1 MSNVP
6 KRPAGGQGSNT
17 RDDSGAARGGAQEK
31 RGAQRYAEAPK
42 PASAERLAALM
53 RGTAQGGARGGQKRE
68 EKPAAQPQRQGG
80 ERAGAEREE
89 RPEVRSSEVKREA
102 GSEAKHVRR
111 AEAKPEAASEA
122 KAETKP
128 VQRAE
133 AHPGQPAHAREPQ
146 PAPPAQRVPQ
156 QTRREPSREQRAGS
170 RTEQSQHAHG
180 SHAGR
185 PAAQQPNR
193 SGEQAGA
200 PRTERQAPRE
210 ARHGQQQDK
219 SSRAAKPAEAREPR
233 EAQQAKAGK
242 PTPTARGER
251 NEYSEQKDRA
261 ERPARRIVEP
271 NPVPPVTFPEALPVS
286 GRREEIARAIADNQV
301 VIVSGETG
309 SGKTTQLPKIAL
321 ALGRGLGAGGT
332 GLIGH
337 TQPRRIAASA
347 TARRIADELGTPFG
361 EVVGYKVRF
370 TDNLSPGASVK
381 LMTDGILLAET
392 QTDPL
397 LKAYD
402 TIIIDEAHERSLNID
417 FLLGYLKEILPRRPD
432 LKLIVTSA
440 TIDADRFARHFGSEH
455 KPAPVIEVSG
465 RLYPVEVRYRP
476 VAEDSP
482 AVKAAQGTTGREK
495 GEKGR
500 SARDRDLMDA
510 IVDAVDELC
519 REGSGDVLV
528 FLPGEREIRD
538 AAESLRKHHPPHTE
552 ILPLFARL
560 SAQEQERVFK
570 ASNARRIVLAT
581 NVAETSLTVPGIRYV
596 VDTGLA
602 RVKRY
607 SYRNKVE
614 QLQIESISQAA
625 ANQRAGR
632 CGRVAD
638 GICIRLYEEQ
648 DFLSRPKF
656 SDPEILRSSLA
667 AVILRMKS
675 LHLTAIETFP
685 FIEPPP
691 GRAIADGYQLLGELG
706 AMDDDNALT
715 PLGRELARLPL
726 DPRVGRMILGAR
738 DEQALRE
745 VLIIASALSVQDP
758 RDRPVEAQEQADQ
771 AHRRFAD
778 ERSEFLQWLK
788 IWAWFEEAVA
798 HKKSNRQLV
807 DACRANFLSHL
818 RLREWRDV
826 HSQLLTVVREHGWRI
841 NESDAT
847 YEQIHHAL
855 LTGLLGNI
863 GLKADDDPHYLGAR
877 GIKFHLWPG
886 SALVKK
892 AGRWVV
898 AAELVETTRLYA
910 RCIAKIEP
918 EWLEKVGAHLL
929 KKSLSEPH
937 WEKRAAQVSAFER
950 GVLYGLPVYQR
961 RRVAFGRQDPARAR
975 ELFIRGAL
983 VEGEFDTKLAFFAHN
998 RKLLADIEQLEHKS
1012 RRQDVLVDDELIF
1025 GFYDQAI
1032 PEGMYSGA
1040 AFERWYRD
1048 EVKKS
1053 GQPED
1058 KLRLLY
1064 LSRDDLMRHEAAGV
1078 TTDLFPKRMTM
1089 SGVAMA
1095 LTYHFEPGSPRDGVT
1110 LAVPLF
1116 ALNQVDA
1123 RRCEWLV
1130 PGMLKEKAQLL
1141 LKSLPQK
1148 LRRHCVPLPEY
1159 AAGFAERAGGERFG
1173 AGGLLEALIA
1183 DVREQKQIALKSAD
1197 FKLETLP
1204 AHLFMNVK
1212 VVDEHG
1218 RQLAM
1223 GRNLAQ
1229 LRAEL
1234 GAQAQQ
1240 QFQKLAAS
1248 ATAQITQTGGARQET
1263 EPQTGANTPKKGA
1276 APHTAALSDAAPA
1289 TALYENLTTWN
1300 FGKLPELLEIRRGGQ
1315 TLFGYPALVDRG
1327 THCDVEVFDS
1337 PEEAARIHRAGLRRL
1352 FALQLREPIRY
1363 LEKNLPGLREMAMH
1377 FMARATQEEL
1387 RDQLIELTLDRACLQ
1402 DPLPDDDATFHVR
1415 RDEGRGRLSLLAQE
1429 IARLA
1434 GQILAEYATVTK
1446 KLVQAKSFGTA
1457 ATDMQSQLDALIG
1470 KRFIVDT
1477 PYAQLVHFPRYL
1489 KGIALRIDKLRAD
1502 APRDTRQFAEFL
1514 PLLQQYQRAQ
1524 SQRGGVFDPR
1534 LAEFRWLLEELR
1546 ISLFAQELRTPMPVS
1561 VKRLY
1566 KVWESMQR

>member
-6 KRPAGGQGSNT
+6 KS
-17 RDDSGAARGGAQEK
+17 
-31 RGAQRYAEAPK
+31 
-42 PASAERLAALM
+42 
-53 RGTAQGGARGGQKRE
+53 
-68 EKPAAQPQRQGG
+68 PAAANENVAPAADQ
-80 ERAGAEREE
+80 
-89 RPEVRSSEVKREA
+89 
-102 GSEAKHVRR
+102 
-111 AEAKPEAASEA
+111 AKPGDARRRDAQDA
-122 KAETKP
+122 NRNTP
-128 VQRAE
+128 
-133 AHPGQPAHAREPQ
+133 PAAREPVRS
-146 PAPPAQRVPQ
+146 ADDARVSAQKNNP
-156 QTRREPSREQRAGS
+156 
-170 RTEQSQHAHG
+170 
-180 SHAGR
+180 
-185 PAAQQPNR
+185 
-193 SGEQAGA
+193 
-200 PRTERQAPRE
+200 PRE
-210 ARHGQQQDK
+210 ARREAGAQASKTAHEGQRHVPQGDVARSQPTSGGVEKPARRDDGRAQNAPRGQRQQQGDERRAQSENTRAPNQPKRGDGRANQQSGAPAQK
-219 SSRAAKPAEAREPR
+219 SPQAGDAQNGQPRREPR
-233 EAQQAKAGK
+233 PPRVQ
-242 PTPTARGER
+242 RV
-251 NEYSEQKDRA
+251 
-261 ERPARRIVEP
+261 VEP
-271 NPVPPVTFPEALPVS
+271 NPIPPITFPEALPVS
-286 GRREEIARAIADNQV
+286 GRREEIARAIAQNQV
-301 VIVSGETG
+301 VIVCGETG
-309 SGKTTQLPKIAL
+309 SGKTTQLPKICL
-321 ALGRGLGAGGT
+321 ELGRGLGAGGS

-347 TARRIADELGTPFG
+347 TGRRIAEELGTPFG

-402 TIIIDEAHERSLNID
+402 TLIIDEAHERSLNID
-417 FLLGYLKEILPRRPD
+417 FLLGYLKEILVKRPD

-440 TIDADRFARHFGSEH
+440 TIDADRFARHFGRDD

-482 AVKAAQGTTGREK
+482 AVKAAEGSSSSSRESRDRPK
-495 GEKGR
+495 TQRET
-500 SARDRDLMDA
+500 DRDLMEA

-519 REGSGDVLV
+519 REGPGDVLV

-538 AAESLRKHHPPHTE
+538 AAEALRKHHPPHTE

-560 SAQEQERVFK
+560 SAAEQERVFRT
-570 ASNARRIVLAT
+570 SNARRIVLAT

-614 QLQIESISQAA
+614 QLQVESISQAA

-638 GICIRLYEEQ
+638 GICIRLYEEGDYQ
-648 DFLSRPKF
+648 GRVRFT
-656 SDPEILRSSLA
+656 DPEILRSSLA
-667 AVILRMKS
+667 SVILRMKS

-691 GRAIADGYQLLGELG
+691 GRAIADGYQLLNELG
-706 AMDDDNALT
+706 AVDDDNQLT

-726 DPRVGRMILGAR
+726 DPRVGRMILAAR
-738 DEQALRE
+738 DQQALKE

-758 RDRPVEAQEQADQ
+758 RDRPIEAQEQADQ

-788 IWAWFEEAVA
+788 IWNWFEEAIA
-798 HKKSNRQLV
+798 HKKSNRQLQ
-807 DACRANFLSHL
+807 DECRKNFLSQL

-826 HSQLLTVVREHGWRI
+826 HSQLLTVVREHGWRL
-841 NESDAT
+841 NEAEAT
-847 YEQIHHAL
+847 FEQIHLAL

-863 GLKADDDPHYLGAR
+863 GLKADDEPYFLGAR
-877 GIKFHLWPG
+877 SIKFYLWPG

-892 AGRWVV
+892 AGKWVM
-898 AAELVETTRLYA
+898 ASELVETSRLYA

-918 EWLEKVGAHLL
+918 EWIEKIGEHLL

-950 GVLYGLPVYQR
+950 AVLYGLPIYHR
-961 RRVAFGRQDPARAR
+961 RRVSFGKQDPARAR

-1025 GFYDQAI
+1025 GFYDQALPKGI
-1032 PEGMYSGA
+1032 YTGA
-1040 AFERWYRD
+1040 SFERWYRD

-1078 TTDLFPKRMTM
+1078 TTDLFPKRMTTA
-1089 SGVAMA
+1089 GVEMA

-1110 LAVPLF
+1110 LAVPLY

-1130 PGMLKEKAQLL
+1130 PGMLKEKTQLL

-1148 LRRHCVPLPEY
+1148 LRRHCVPLPEF
-1159 AAGFAERAGGERFG
+1159 AAGFVERHSGPRFG
-1173 AGGLLEALIA
+1173 AGGLLETLIA
-1183 DVREQKQIALKSAD
+1183 DVREQTQVAMKQSD
-1197 FKLETLP
+1197 FKLETLTP
-1204 AHLFMNVK
+1204 HLFMNFK

-1223 GRNLAQ
+1223 GRNMSQ

-1234 GAQAQQ
+1234 GGQAQQ
-1240 QFQKLAAS
+1240 HFQKIASGAAGVALADAGGGGGVAVGAQAGGAAGAVSGGASRGKGTAAS
-1248 ATAQITQTGGARQET
+1248 S
-1263 EPQTGANTPKKGA
+1263 PQTASQDGA
-1276 APHTAALSDAAPA
+1276 AG
-1289 TALYENLTTWN
+1289 TALYEKLTTWN

-1337 PEEAARIHRAGLRRL
+1337 PDEAARIHRAGLRRL
-1352 FALQLREPIRY
+1352 FALQLKEPIKY
-1363 LEKNLPGLREMAMH
+1363 LEKNLPGLREMAMQL
-1377 FMARATQEEL
+1377 MPRGTQEEL
-1387 RDQLIELTLDRACLQ
+1387 RDQLIDTALDRACLQ
-1402 DPLPDDDATFHVR
+1402 DPLPADDVSFHTR
-1415 RDEGRGRLSLLAQE
+1415 RDEGRSRLTLLAQE
-1429 IARLA
+1429 IARLV
-1434 GQILAEYATVTK
+1434 GQILTEYATVTK
-1446 KLVQAKSFGTA
+1446 KLVQAKSFA
-1457 ATDMQSQLDALIG
+1457 AAHADMQNQLDGLIG
-1470 KRFIVDT
+1470 KRFVVDT
-1477 PYAQLVHFPRYL
+1477 PYAQLAHFPRYL
-1489 KGIALRIDKLRAD
+1489 KGIALRIDKLKAD
-1502 APRDTRQFAEFL
+1502 SARDARQFAEFH
-1514 PLLQQYQRAQ
+1514 PLLQNYQRALA
-1524 SQRGGVFDPR
+1524 QRGGVLDPR
-1534 LAEFRWLLEELR
+1534 LSEFRWLLEELR